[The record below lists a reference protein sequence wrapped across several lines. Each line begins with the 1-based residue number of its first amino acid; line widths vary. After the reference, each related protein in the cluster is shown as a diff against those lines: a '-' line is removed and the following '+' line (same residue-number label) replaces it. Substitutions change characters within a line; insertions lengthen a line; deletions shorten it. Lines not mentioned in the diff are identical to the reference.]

1 MTPTRT
7 PLTLTPKQIEVLR
20 CIADFRSSRRY
31 SATIGEIAGRLAVS
45 RPTVFEHIAALREKG
60 LLAGSQGK
68 ARSLL
73 LSSRAQRLLSDL
85 RDAAPPPETVE
96 GVPLLGRVAAGTP
109 IEAVENAEPLSLRNL
124 FGHGDELFALQVV
137 GSSMID
143 EGIRSGDFVLCR
155 RASTA
160 DNGALVVALV
170 EDDNATLKRF
180 YKESDRVRLQPANQD
195 FDPIFSRHCRIEAVV
210 LGLVRRLS

>member
-1 MTPTRT
+1 MPPTQNR
-7 PLTLTPKQIEVLR
+7 TLTPKQIEVLR

-31 SATIGEIAGRLAVS
+31 SATIAEVADRLGVS

-60 LLAGSQGK
+60 LLADSQGK

-73 LSSRAQRLLSDL
+73 PSSRAQRLLSEL
-85 RDAAPPPETVE
+85 RDTASQSETVD

-109 IEAVENAEPLSLRNL
+109 IEAVENVEPLSLRTL
-124 FGHGDELFALQVV
+124 FGHGDQLFALQVV
-137 GSSMID
+137 GNSMID

-155 RASTA
+155 RAVTA
-160 DNGALVVALV
+160 ENGALVVAIV
-170 EDDNATLKRF
+170 DDDSATLKRF
-180 YKESDRVRLQPANQD
+180 YRESDRVRLQPANTD
-195 FDPIFSRHCRIEAVV
+195 YNPIFSRHCRIEAVV

>member
-1 MTPTRT
+1 MPPTQN
-7 PLTLTPKQIEVLR
+7 LTLTPKQIEVLR

-31 SATIGEIAGRLAVS
+31 SATIAEVAGRLGVS
-45 RPTVFEHIAALREKG
+45 RPTIFEHIAALREKG
-60 LLAGSQGK
+60 LLADSQGK

-73 LSSRAQRLLSDL
+73 PSPRAQRLLSEL
-85 RDAAPPPETVE
+85 RDPVPAPPETVE
-96 GVPLLGRVAAGTP
+96 GVPLLGRVAAGMP
-109 IEAVENAEPLSLRNL
+109 IEAVEDAEPLSLRTL

-155 RASTA
+155 RAATA
-160 DNGALVVALV
+160 DNGALVVAIV
-170 EDDNATLKRF
+170 NDDNATLKRF
-180 YKESDRVRLQPANQD
+180 YKEPARVRLQPANGD
-195 FDPIFSRHCRIEAVV
+195 FDPIFSRRCRVEAVV

>member
-1 MTPTRT
+1 MP
-7 PLTLTPKQIEVLR
+7 PMQNLTLTPKQIEVLR

-31 SATIGEIAGRLAVS
+31 SATIAEVAGRLGVS

-60 LLAGSQGK
+60 LLADSQGK

-73 LSSRAQRLLSDL
+73 PSSRAQRLLSEL
-85 RDAAPPPETVE
+85 RDPAPSPSEIVE

-109 IEAVENAEPLSLRNL
+109 IEAVENAEPLSLRTL
-124 FGHGDELFALQVV
+124 FGHGDQLFALQVV
-137 GSSMID
+137 GNSMID

-160 DNGALVVALV
+160 ENGALVVAIV
-170 EDDNATLKRF
+170 DDDNATLKRF
-180 YKESDRVRLQPANQD
+180 YKESDRVRLQPANAD
-195 FDPIFSRHCRIEAVV
+195 YNPIFSRHCRIEAVV

>member
-31 SATIGEIAGRLAVS
+31 SATIAEIAGRLGVS
-45 RPTVFEHIAALREKG
+45 RPTVFEHIATLREKG
-60 LLAGSQGK
+60 LLADSQGK

-85 RDAAPPPETVE
+85 RDASPQAQTVE
-96 GVPLLGRVAAGTP
+96 GIPLLGRVAAGTP
-109 IEAVENAEPLSLRNL
+109 IEAVENAEALSLRTL
-124 FGHGDELFALQVV
+124 FGHGDQLFALQVV
-137 GSSMID
+137 GNSMID

-180 YKESDRVRLQPANQD
+180 YKEPDRVRLQPANDD